1 MFTVPLVCTGTI
13 GTSTCHMALSHL
25 PVSPDSELLR
35 EGSVSGAVG
44 AQSLSRE
51 QKLGFSD
58 LHTQQDHLPQQETQ
72 ISFFLCLSQSYVHI
86 PLIMCSSCG
95 KYDSKCL
102 LVKYKWLL
110 NANVLPW
117 A

>member
-44 AQSLSRE
+44 AQPLSRE

-72 ISFFLCLSQSYVHI
+72 MTVTSSGEPWQSSRHQTEAKV
-86 PLIMCSSCG
+86 S
-95 KYDSKCL
+95 
-102 LVKYKWLL
+102 
-110 NANVLPW
+110 
-117 A
+117 